1 VIATS
6 FWGRRISLERQ
17 PDHRQLCRLRRPF
30 QKKNWGGD
38 CNKSSVFL
46 RIKSTVL
53 FAAEFRQE
61 RLMVLLFI
69 ETAVAST
76 RPLLPLYQIPLTLQF
91 ARGNTALMSA
101 VCLLPLVFLLVF
113 AFILSGTLLPNLLL
127 YVLVRLGRSIHAHRF
142 SIHVNRKS

>member
-1 VIATS
+1 
-6 FWGRRISLERQ
+6 
-17 PDHRQLCRLRRPF
+17 
-30 QKKNWGGD
+30 
-38 CNKSSVFL
+38 
-46 RIKSTVL
+46 
-53 FAAEFRQE
+53 
-61 RLMVLLFI
+61 MVLLFI